1 MKAVVMAGGE
11 GTRLRPLTSNQPKP
25 MVPIVG
31 KPCME
36 HIIDLLR
43 RHDMTEVVVTVA
55 FMPQAIRSYFGD
67 GESLGIDIDYSVEEQ
82 PLGTAGSVRLAR
94 ERLDETFIVI
104 SGDALCDVD
113 LTELV
118 EAHKAKGAAV
128 TIGLKSVDNP
138 LEFGI
143 VVTDEDGRVERFLE
157 KPSWGQ
163 VFSDTINTGIYVLE
177 PEVLRHIPADGPYD
191 FSKELFPLLLE
202 MGRPIYGHVLG
213 GYWQD
218 IGNLDQFR
226 QANFDALDG
235 RVQLEVPGLRLRGNV
250 WVSEEV
256 DIGEVEGVE
265 GPAFIGVNCRIAD
278 GASIGPYSVLSRG
291 VIVREGARVERSVID
306 AGTYLGRSAVVEG
319 AILGRGCDLRD
330 HVRVHEGVAIG
341 DQVTIGPEAS
351 LFPGVRVYPFK
362 EIETGAQIHESVVW
376 ETRATTTPFGRDGAT
391 GLVNVDLTPETAVRL
406 AAALGTALRRGDRV
420 VASRASADACR
431 MIQRALIAGLTSTGV
446 HVADLRIS
454 PAAVTRHVLK
464 TQALQAGIHVGRS
477 SIDPEVIHVRVFEWP
492 GNQMTS
498 ELQKE
503 VEKHFSRQELRR
515 ATFAE
520 VGETTY
526 PARVRES
533 YAQDILDALDVESIR
548 RRRFRVAVDYGYS
561 PAAFTLPLVLGPLG
575 VEAIGA
581 RGFYVE
587 EVGEELEPIDARKIV
602 TGVRA
607 HLGVVLDRA
616 AERLLLIDERGDT
629 VPADLG
635 LLLVVRLLALAG
647 RSGRIAVP
655 VTASDLVDELVQGSD
670 LTVVRTP
677 HSVSELTRAATEEGV
692 VLAAAP
698 TGGFV
703 FPDVVPGYDA
713 VTAVCKLLELLATQE
728 RPVSELVAELPR
740 PTLVHRALPVPVGP
754 QGPRD
759 AAPERATRL
768 APGRPPGR
776 GQGVRR
782 ARMGAGSARSGRAA
796 RPPLRRGRDRGA
808 HDRAGRRGRLADRG
822 RSCRETPPS
831 SEPWSKPQVEVDP
844 SAVRLLE
851 SMVPDERCSRSPW
864 MRFPTSPA

>member
-1 MKAVVMAGGE
+1 
-11 GTRLRPLTSNQPKP
+11 

-36 HIIDLLR
+36 HILDLLR
-43 RHDMTEVVVTVA
+43 RHDMHEVVVTLA
-55 FMPQAIRSYFGD
+55 FMPQAIRTYFGD
-67 GESLGIDIDYSVEEQ
+67 GTTLEMDVDYSVEEQ

-94 ERLDETFIVI
+94 ERLDDTFLVI

-113 LTELV
+113 LTGLV
-118 EAHKAKGAAV
+118 AAHREKGAAV
-128 TIGLKSVDNP
+128 TIALKSVDNP

-177 PEVLRHIPADGPYD
+177 PEVLRHIPTDRPYD

-202 MGRPIYGHVLG
+202 MGRPIYGHVLD

-218 IGNLDQFR
+218 IGNLEQFR

-235 RVQLEVPGLRLRGNV
+235 RVQLDIPGLRLRGNV

-256 DIGEVEGVE
+256 DINEVAGVA
-265 GPAFIGVNCRIAD
+265 GPAFIGANCRIAD
-278 GASIGPYSVLSRG
+278 GASIGAHAVLSQG
-291 VIVREGARVERSVID
+291 VIVREGARDTRSVVD
-306 AGTYLGRSAVVEG
+306 AGSYLGRSSVVEG
-319 AILGRGCDLRD
+319 AIIGRGCDLRD

-341 DQVTIGPEAS
+341 DQVTIGPEAT
-351 LFPGVRVYPFK
+351 LFPDVRVYPFK

-376 ETRATTTPFGRDGAT
+376 ETRAASTPFGREGAT

-431 MIQRALIAGLTSTGV
+431 MIQRAIISGLTSTGV

-477 SIDPEVIHVRVFEWP
+477 SVDPEMIDVRFFEWP
-492 GNQMTS
+492 GNQMTAT
-498 ELQKE
+498 LQKE
-503 VEKHFSRQELRR
+503 VEKHFSRHELRR

-533 YAQDILDALDVESIR
+533 YAQDILDSLDAEAVR
-548 RRRFRVAVDYGYS
+548 RRRFRVALDYGYS

-575 VEAIGA
+575 VEAIA
-581 RGFYVE
+581 AHGFFVE
-587 EVGEELEPIDARKIV
+587 DVADELGTVDARRIV

-607 HLGVVLDRA
+607 DLGVVLDRA
-616 AERLLLIDERGDT
+616 AERLLLVDERGEA

-635 LLLVVRLLALAG
+635 MLLVVKLLVLAG
-647 RSGRIAVP
+647 REGRIAVP
-655 VTASDLVDELVQGSD
+655 ITATDRVDELVAGSA
-670 LTVVRTP
+670 LEIVRTQ
-677 HSVSELTRAATEEGV
+677 HSLGDLTRAATEDGV
-692 VLAAAP
+692 VLAVAP

-713 VTAVCKLLELLATQE
+713 VTTVCRLLELLAGQE
-728 RPVSELVAELPR
+728 PPISELVAQLPR
-740 PTLVHRALPVPVGP
+740 PTLVHRELPCPWSRKGLVM
-754 QGPRD
+754 
-759 AAPERATRL
+759 RL
-768 APGRPPGR
+768 VNE
-776 GQGVRR
+776 Q
-782 ARMGAGSARSGRAA
+782 
-796 RPPLRRGRDRGA
+796 
-808 HDRAGRRGRLADRG
+808 LADRRLDLMDG
-822 RSCRETPPS
+822 VKAYDDRGWVQVLPDPDEPLVHVYAEGET
-831 SEPWSKPQVEVDP
+831 EELTGELAGEVAGFVEVI
-844 SAVRLLE
+844 VQGEGVEQRTLE
-851 SMVPDERCSRSPW
+851 QASS
-864 MRFPTSPA
+864 